1 MQTAQEL
8 GAALHPYSFISA
20 SRNLLRN
27 MAAIS
32 GLGGSRCV
40 LATHAVEL
48 FEFRYVGY
56 PSSRAAESKRG

>member
-8 GAALHPYSFISA
+8 GAALHPYSFICA

-32 GLGGSRCV
+32 GFGGSWCV
-40 LATHAVEL
+40 LPTCVVEL

-56 PSSRAAESKRG
+56 PSSRAAESKWG

>member
-8 GAALHPYSFISA
+8 GAALYPYSFISA

-40 LATHAVEL
+40 LATRAVEL
-48 FEFRYVGY
+48 FEFRYVDY
-56 PSSRAAESKRG
+56 PSSRAAESKQG